1 MPVTPQDT
9 FDWLLKY
16 AIKAAEDL
24 GSAKADLETQTARA
38 DTAESA
44 VGTLTATVTDLQS
57 RMDAVESVQ
66 KAAEEFRATVAP
78 AAPADSLP
86 ADGQ

>member
-16 AIKAAEDL
+16 AINAAESL
-24 GSAKADLETQTARA
+24 GRTQSELATQTKRGDDAEA
-38 DTAESA
+38 TAKDAGEKLSA
-44 VGTLTATVTDLQS
+44 AQAQLNDIANL
-57 RMDAVESVQ
+57 AA
-66 KAAEEFRATVAP
+66 KAEEFRATVAP
-78 AAPADSLP
+78 AAPADSVP

>member
-16 AIKAAEDL
+16 AIKSAEDL
-24 GSAKADLETQTARA
+24 GKAKADVATQTSRA

-44 VGTLTATVTDLQS
+44 VGTLTASVADLQA
-57 RMDAVESVQ
+57 RVDAVEDIQ
-66 KAAEEFRATVAP
+66 KQAEAFRATVEMVP
-78 AAPADSLP
+78 TDSVP